1 MMAHMWSEGDKK
13 VIDEYETFL
22 KEETKRTGRL
32 KDAGPT
38 GEPWPKKPKIC
49 ARDLDRINNP
59 EQNKRKSLAGEELH
73 KYLIENCA
81 EAGFILVP
89 PAAVHGRETLDEMTP
104 RLIAGWGVA
113 KQKGRTALCAYI
125 DFGNLLHQA
134 FSRYKIEKDCGE
146 RTDTWEKW
154 LKQHLRISTTEAKK
168 CREVAA
174 LLTHYP
180 CFRNLSLTYTE
191 VYNRRERIRNL
202 LESPGPYAEYWRQS

>member
-1 MMAHMWSEGDKK
+1 MMAHMWSEEDKK
-13 VIDEYETFL
+13 VIDEYET
-22 KEETKRTGRL
+22 
-32 KDAGPT
+32 
-38 GEPWPKKPKIC
+38 WPKKPKIC

-59 EQNKRKSLAGEELH
+59 EQNKRKSLVGVELH

-89 PAAVHGRETLDEMTP
+89 PAAVHGRETLDEMTL

-113 KQKGRTALCAYI
+113 KQKGRAALCAYI

-154 LKQHLRISTTEAKK
+154 LKQHLLF
-168 CREVAA
+168 V
-174 LLTHYP
+174 H
-180 CFRNLSLTYTE
+180 
-191 VYNRRERIRNL
+191 ERSFYRSVNAI
-202 LESPGPYAEYWRQS
+202 LESR